1 MLTRG
6 LDAARRFG
14 ASAAD
19 RFRRGARTFALACCS
34 AVRYAYAFVDYEE
47 RCDAY

>member
-1 MLTRG
+1 MLTR
-6 LDAARRFG
+6 DPAAARRVG
-14 ASAAD
+14 ASAAA
-19 RFRRGARTFALACCS
+19 RFQHGARTFALACCS